1 MEEIRY
7 YNNKDEIG
15 LLVNSINSLNKKLKM
30 QDGIRTR
37 LLADISHELKTP
49 ITSIQC
55 YLE

>member
-1 MEEIRY
+1 MNIQE
-7 YNNKDEIG
+7 
-15 LLVNSINSLNKKLKM
+15 
-30 QDGIRTR
+30 GIRAR